1 MCFDILEKGE
11 INTYR
16 EDREFLLEIR
26 NGKFQKSDGTFDAS
40 FFEMID
46 DFEKRLKYDGENTSL
61 PDKPDMTAIQDLV
74 IEVNRAIVLNEGDA
88 K

>member
-1 MCFDILEKGE
+1 
-11 INTYR
+11 
-16 EDREFLLEIR
+16 
-26 NGKFQKSDGTFDAS
+26 
-40 FFEMID
+40 MID

-61 PDKPDMTAIQDLV
+61 PDKPDMTAIQDLA